1 MAKVKTVVQ
10 EVAVGFGLLPLTATD
25 QPWVANA
32 ALWAAVLLTVA
43 SGVQYVVAGSRSATT
58 AGSR

>member
-1 MAKVKTVVQ
+1 
-10 EVAVGFGLLPLTATD
+10 VGFGLLPLTATD